1 MIDAN
6 YLNNGKTVLRS
17 GSFEEKRRIMEQEK
31 TDITS
36 EDDVTLLVHTF
47 YAKVRADALLGPIFE
62 PIIKDNWA
70 PHLERMVD
78 FWSTILLYTRRYKDD
93 PMPKHMKLPVE
104 QRHFDKW
111 LLLFN
116 ETLNSLFMGGVTE
129 NAKLRAA
136 SIARI
141 MMVIRSRADG
151 LPIL

>member
-1 MIDAN
+1 
-6 YLNNGKTVLRS
+6 
-17 GSFEEKRRIMEQEK
+17 MEQQR
-31 TDITS
+31 TDILN
-36 EDDVTLLVHTF
+36 EDDVTRLVHTF
-47 YAKVRADALLGPIFE
+47 YAKVRTDELLGPIFE

-70 PHLERMVD
+70 PHLLRMVD
-78 FWSTILLYTRRYKDD
+78 FWSTILLYTRKYKDD

-104 QRHFDKW
+104 QRHFDQW

-116 ETLNSLFMGGVTE
+116 ETLDKLFVGEIAE

-151 LPIL
+151 LPVL

>member
-1 MIDAN
+1 V
-6 YLNNGKTVLRS
+6 THFS
-17 GSFEEKRRIMEQEK
+17 GEHFSFEKKLIIMEQDK
-31 TDITS
+31 TDILHE
-36 EDDVTLLVHTF
+36 EDVARLVHTF
-47 YAKVRADALLGPIFE
+47 YTKVRADELLGPIFE

-70 PHLERMVD
+70 PHLSRMVD
-78 FWSTILLYTRRYKDD
+78 FWSTILLYTRKYKDD
-93 PMPKHMKLPVE
+93 PMPKHMQLPVE
-104 QRHFDKW
+104 QRHFDRW

-116 ETLNSLFMGGVTE
+116 ETLDSLFAGELTE